1 MLLLFFAFKFFNRG
15 LNISY
20 LNLEDL
26 DLEDSKIILKELE
39 AL

>member
-1 MLLLFFAFKFFNRG
+1 MLLLFFASKFFNRG
-15 LNISY
+15 LNICY